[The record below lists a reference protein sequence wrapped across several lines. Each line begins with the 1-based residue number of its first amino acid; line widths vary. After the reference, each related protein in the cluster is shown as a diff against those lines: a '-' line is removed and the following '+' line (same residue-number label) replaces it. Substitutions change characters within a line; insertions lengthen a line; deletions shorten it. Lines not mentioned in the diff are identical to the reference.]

1 MSRLAADV
9 NSIAEAAANGL
20 PFCGTD
26 EKKEKTGAFFH
37 VLSTVVTKYDIER
50 LFLIVKP
57 EDGLVADIEN
67 KAEEKK
73 LSVTE
78 ADDTFKLLGAVSR
91 ADSEK
96 NYILTMNRDL
106 CLFAS
111 ADTTVLLIT
120 FDENGSHIEEVSVPL
135 SSDYLSLSTTFG
147 KAVSEALLEQYGSAD
162 QILNA
167 PSSVDFF
174 GAAEVLFEHSDEI
187 KEKLDYL
194 RSDITDEVEKKA
206 SEILADPNAAL
217 SEKSFESEPADDA
230 VDTSGIAFFTELD
243 EAAISAFTDEAEK
256 RLSEGKKLIFY
267 DLKALLHSLG
277 AASGFDF
284 ELRRDMTHEEESG
297 QLSFNA
303 DDRKKSPAAE
313 KLYRL
318 IMKTEQLAWNES
330 LDSDQSYGQALH
342 KYFEDVKI
350 EGYIVDPLS
359 DAECKNAS
367 EVAKAHVH
375 FSKELEESGQ
385 EKLYEELELPL
396 IFVLYDM
403 EKTGIYME
411 ADRLKEYG
419 QRLQVQIDSLEQKIY
434 AEAGEEFNIN
444 SPKQL
449 GEILFGKLGLPKGKK
464 TKTGYSTSQKVLD
477 ELSEDYP
484 IVADV
489 LEYRRYA
496 KLKSTYADGLFTC
509 VSMDGRVHTTYQQTV
524 TATGRL
530 SSTDPNLQN
539 IPIRLELGKQ
549 IRKVFLP
556 AKDSLFLDADYSQIE
571 LRVLAHMSGDENLIE
586 AYKAD
591 RDIHTATAAAVFHV
605 SADAVTPL
613 MRRSAKAVNFG
624 IVYGISS
631 FGLGQNLSISR
642 KEAQQYIN
650 DYFKAYPGLH
660 TFLDG
665 LVDSAKLN
673 GYAETMYGRR
683 RPVPELK
690 DSQYMRRQF
699 GERVAMNAPIQGSAA
714 DIIKIAMLHV
724 YERLRKEGMKSK
736 LLLQVHDELLIEA
749 PISEKEEAKKIL
761 KEEMEKAAE
770 LKVPLQVDLEEG
782 NDWYSAH

>member
-26 EKKEKTGAFFH
+26 EKKEKTAAFFH
-37 VLSTVVTKYDIER
+37 VLSTVVTKYDVDR
-50 LFLIVKP
+50 LYMIVEP
-57 EDGLVADIEN
+57 EDGLVADIE
-67 KAEEKK
+67 KEAQEKK

-78 ADDTFKLLGAVSR
+78 TDDTFKLLGAISR

-96 NYILTMNRDL
+96 NYILTMNKDL

-120 FDENGSHIEEVSVPL
+120 FDEEGSQIEEVNEPL
-135 SSDYLSLSTTFG
+135 SSDYLALRTVFG
-147 KAVSEALLEQYGSAD
+147 KAASEALLEQYSSAD
-162 QILNA
+162 QILKD

-174 GAAEVLFEHSDEI
+174 GAAEALSEHSDEI
-187 KEKLDYL
+187 KKKLDYL
-194 RSDITDEVEKKA
+194 RSDISEDVAKKA
-206 SEILADPNAAL
+206 SEILADPKAAIG
-217 SEKSFESEPADDA
+217 EKSFESSPAESA
-230 VDTSGIAFFTELD
+230 VDTSGIAFFTEMD
-243 EAAISAFTDEAEK
+243 EAVISAFTEEAEK
-256 RLSEGKKLIFY
+256 RLSCGKKLIFY

-277 AASGFDF
+277 KAAGFDF
-284 ELRRDMTHEEESG
+284 ELRRDLTQEENG
-297 QLSFNA
+297 QLSFTGDN
-303 DDRKKSPAAE
+303 RKKSSAAE
-313 KLYRL
+313 KFYHL
-318 IMKTEQLAWNES
+318 IMRTEELAWNES
-330 LDSDQSYGQALH
+330 LNSDISYGKALH

-367 EVAKAHVH
+367 EVAEDHVH

-411 ADRLKEYG
+411 ADRLKDYG
-419 QRLQVQIDSLEQKIY
+419 QRLQVQINSLEEKIY

-489 LEYRRYA
+489 LEYRKYA

-605 SADAVTPL
+605 SADQVTPI

-724 YERLRKEGMKSK
+724 FERLRKEGMKSK

-749 PISEKEEAKKIL
+749 PMSEKEEAEKIL

>member
-9 NSIAEAAANGL
+9 KSIAEAAANGL

-26 EKKEKTGAFFH
+26 EIKEKTEAFYH
-37 VLSTVVTKYDIER
+37 VLACTVTKYSSDQLFMLAGHDTGLSAEIEKNAQEKG
-50 LFLIVKP
+50 FL
-57 EDGLVADIEN
+57 
-67 KAEEKK
+67 
-73 LSVTE
+73 VTE
-78 ADDTFKLLGAVSR
+78 SSDTFKTFEALSKV
-91 ADSEK
+91 DSEQSFF
-96 NYILTMNRDL
+96 LTMDRRL

-111 ADTTVLLIT
+111 EKVTVLLIT
-120 FDENGSHIEEVSVPL
+120 FDQSGSHIEERTEPL
-135 SSDYLSLSTTFG
+135 SADYLALRTVFG
-147 KAVSEALLEQYGSAD
+147 EAVSEELLNQYGSAD
-162 QILNA
+162 EILKD
-167 PSSVDFF
+167 PSTVDFF
-174 GAAEVLFEHSDEI
+174 GAGAVLAEHCGEIRQVLE
-187 KEKLDYL
+187 YL
-194 RSDITDEVEKKA
+194 RSEPSEEFVKKA
-206 SEILADPNAAL
+206 SELIKDPRASL
-217 SEKSFESEPADDA
+217 DGKTFSTETEDEA
-230 VDTSGIAFFTELD
+230 VDTSGVAFFEKIDDDAVT
-243 EAAISAFTDEAEK
+243 AFTSEASK

-267 DLKALLHSLG
+267 DLKALLHQLG
-277 AASGFDF
+277 KAAGYQYENRQDQ
-284 ELRRDMTHEEESG
+284 THEEESG
-297 QLSFNA
+297 QLSFTGGNVV
-303 DDRKKSPAAE
+303 KSEACE
-313 KLYRL
+313 KLYQL

-330 LDSDQSYGQALH
+330 LNSDQSYGQALH
-342 KYFEDVKI
+342 KYLEDVKI

-359 DAECKNAS
+359 ETECKNAS
-367 EVAKAHVH
+367 EVASAHEH

-419 QRLQVQIDSLEQKIY
+419 LSLQVQIDSLEEKIY

-496 KLKSTYADGLFTC
+496 KLKSTYADGLFSC

-605 SADAVTPL
+605 SADQVTPL

-631 FGLGQNLSISR
+631 FGLGQNLSISI

-665 LVDSAKLN
+665 LVDSANLN

-683 RPVPELK
+683 RPVPELY
-690 DSQYMRRQF
+690 DTNRTRQQF

-749 PISEKEEAKKIL
+749 PVSEKAEAEKIL
-761 KEEMEKAAE
+761 KEEMENAAE
-770 LKVPLQVDLEEG
+770 LKVPLEVDLEEG

>member
-26 EKKEKTGAFFH
+26 EKKEKTAAFFH
-37 VLSTVVTKYDIER
+37 VLSTVVTKYDVDR
-50 LFLIVKP
+50 LYMIVEP

-120 FDENGSHIEEVSVPL
+120 FDENGSHIEEVNEPL

-174 GAAEVLFEHSDEI
+174 GAAEALFEHSDEI
-187 KEKLDYL
+187 KKKLDYL
-194 RSDITDEVEKKA
+194 RSDISEDVAKKA
-206 SEILADPNAAL
+206 SEILADPKAAIG
-217 SEKSFESEPADDA
+217 EKSFESSPAESA
-230 VDTSGIAFFTELD
+230 VDTSGIAFFTEMD
-243 EAAISAFTDEAEK
+243 EAVISAFTEEAEK
-256 RLSEGKKLIFY
+256 RLSCGKKLIFY

-277 AASGFDF
+277 KAAGFDF
-284 ELRRDMTHEEESG
+284 ELRRDLTQEENG
-297 QLSFNA
+297 QLSFTGDN
-303 DDRKKSPAAE
+303 RKKSSAAE
-313 KLYRL
+313 KLYHL
-318 IMKTEQLAWNES
+318 IMRTEELAWNES
-330 LDSDQSYGQALH
+330 LNSDISYGKALH

-367 EVAKAHVH
+367 EVAEDHVH

-411 ADRLKEYG
+411 ADRLKDYG
-419 QRLQVQIDSLEQKIY
+419 QRLQVQIDSLEEKIY

-489 LEYRRYA
+489 LEYRKYA

-605 SADAVTPL
+605 SADQVTPI

-724 YERLRKEGMKSK
+724 FERLRKEGMKSK

-749 PISEKEEAKKIL
+749 PMSEKEEAEKIL